1 MLPLAKIRDY
11 VGPIILKVLEELP
24 PDTWSDPI
32 ESGSGLYLVRV
43 IDREA
48 RIVPVFEEI
57 EALVRQDLKRRR
69 GDEALRRYL
78 DELRS
83 QKSVVIDE
91 SLFSGSG

>member
-1 MLPLAKIRDY
+1 MLPPTKVRDY

-24 PDTWSDPI
+24 QGTWSDPI
-32 ESGSGLYLVRV
+32 ESGAGRYLARV

-48 RIVPVFEEI
+48 PIVPVFEEV

-78 DELRS
+78 DDLRN